1 MHGASLSGSMARALG
16 AHGVAADSKSSVV
29 CLCPLSRSSVR
40 CWLTPQRCVALQQS
54 SLFVSS
60 VATMRNPSSI
70 GQPPLSSAPLAPWSH
85 RIGWLHMPKSGTSFG
100 TSLAHLANASLPHD
114 ATIGTN
120 EAFVPTT
127 ASRGSDEWFRTR
139 QGKYF
144 ISRYPHDVW
153 FRGIFWRHRSG
164 N

>member
-1 MHGASLSGSMARALG
+1 M
-16 AHGVAADSKSSVV
+16 
-29 CLCPLSRSSVR
+29 CCPATVF
-40 CWLTPQRCVALQQS
+40 VALV
-54 SLFVSS
+54 VSS
-60 VATMRNPSSI
+60 ETMLRNRSSI
-70 GQPPLSSAPLAPWSH
+70 GQPPLISIAPLAPWSH

-127 ASRGSDEWFRTR
+127 APRGSDEWFRTR

-144 ISRYPHDVW
+144 ISRYPHDEW

>member
-1 MHGASLSGSMARALG
+1 ML
-16 AHGVAADSKSSVV
+16 
-29 CLCPLSRSSVR
+29 
-40 CWLTPQRCVALQQS
+40 
-54 SLFVSS
+54 
-60 VATMRNPSSI
+60 RNRSSI
-70 GQPPLSSAPLAPWSH
+70 GQPPLISIAPLAPWSH

-100 TSLAHLANASLPHD
+100 TSLAHLTNASLPHD

-144 ISRYPHDVW
+144 ISRRTTSGSEASSGGIDLARLWFEEHATLSQGSGWSPDYAGRMFVMMREPHVRDDA
-153 FRGIFWRHRSG
+153 
-164 N
+164 